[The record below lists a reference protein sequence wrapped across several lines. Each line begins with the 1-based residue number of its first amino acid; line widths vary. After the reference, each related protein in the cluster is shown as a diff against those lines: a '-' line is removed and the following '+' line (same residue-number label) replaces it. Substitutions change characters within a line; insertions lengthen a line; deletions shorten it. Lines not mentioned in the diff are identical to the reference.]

1 MRYRVHQF
9 DPQSRT
15 ASDVVIDAA
24 DEQAVTAM
32 LSARGAVVLR
42 ITAAGVD
49 ISRKSARFDVRLY
62 CRELASLL
70 NAGMTIVEA
79 LTALVARAGTH
90 PNVHA
95 YGAVLGR
102 LREGKVLSGAMEQS
116 GLTFPSLL
124 IAAVRAS
131 ERSGRISDAL
141 SEYLRYEE
149 MVRIS
154 RQRVIN
160 AGIYPLLVVLFGVI
174 VCLFLLGYVVPR
186 FSKVYDDFGGSLSL
200 ATQIILGI
208 GIALNDYFWWFV
220 FGLAAIIAATALAS
234 KRINWH
240 NATIGLLLR
249 FKWFEALSDRFQLA
263 RIFRTVAMLLRG
275 GFPLVEA
282 LRMVSDLAFDPKLKR
297 RLSAA
302 AIAVAEGAPLG
313 RSLGTQSLIDEVG
326 LRLIAVGE
334 RNGQLNSVL
343 EVVADEYQLEL
354 DNRIE
359 RMTRLI
365 EPVLIF
371 TVAVI
376 IGAIVVMMYLPIFDL
391 ASGVL

>member
-1 MRYRVHQF
+1 
-9 DPQSRT
+9 
-15 ASDVVIDAA
+15 VVIDAA

>member
-1 MRYRVHQF
+1 
-9 DPQSRT
+9 
-15 ASDVVIDAA
+15 VVIDAA

-343 EVVADEYQLEL
+343 EVIADEYQLEL

>member
-1 MRYRVHQF
+1 MRYHVHQF

-24 DEQAVTAM
+24 DERALTAI

-42 ITAAGVD
+42 ISAAGVD
-49 ISRKSARFDVRLY
+49 ISRKSALFDVRLY
-62 CRELASLL
+62 CRELSSLL

-116 GLTFPSLL
+116 GLAFPSLL

-186 FSKVYDDFGGSLSL
+186 FSKVYDDFGGSRSL

-208 GIALNDYFWWFV
+208 GTALNDYFWWFV
-220 FGLAAIIAATALAS
+220 FGSVAIIAAAALAS
-234 KRINWH
+234 KRINWRI
-240 NATIGLLLR
+240 ATTRLLLR

-263 RIFRTVAMLLRG
+263 RMFRTVAMLLRG

-282 LRMVSDLAFDPKLKR
+282 LRMASDVAFDPKLKR

-302 AIAVAEGAPLG
+302 AIAVTEGAPLG
-313 RSLGTQSLIDEVG
+313 RSLGAHSLIDEVG

-334 RNGQLNSVL
+334 RNGQLDNVL
-343 EVVADEYQLEL
+343 EVIADEYQLEL

>member
-1 MRYRVHQF
+1 
-9 DPQSRT
+9 
-15 ASDVVIDAA
+15 VVIDAA
-24 DEQAVTAM
+24 DEQAATAM

-42 ITAAGVD
+42 ISAAGVD